1 MNGPLTTK
9 LDRAGQFEQTCERD
23 CLVVQTTVPLVAVVI
38 GIKLGKLL
46 YAYADLND
54 TRTAFGVIYS
64 TWLVR
69 TAVAAVGALLV
80 GKFVFPRRKWLVVT
94 SPLIVLFLAVLVK
107 LVQVILTGEPVVAY
121 YRRADYWLVD
131 GTMQLRLVFPLVA
144 SIIRRDIMF
153 LACFAILVYVAVKL
167 TPAKYQRVLRILL
180 TTFTSFL
187 LFISGLE
194 LAHYCKT
201 GVTGTGRLLGF
212 FVTNAPNLLPM
223 LRAQIDVESISA
235 LFVPLLLGSVIAF
248 LIRRWYA
255 GPARGSAPRLT
266 RAYAVVLAL
275 TVAVAFIQPLPRNAR
290 FDRFVDNTYLGLRDL
305 VPWRKASE
313 LEAMKRASRLPILS
327 DTSNTVLHAGA
338 DAPASPRNVII
349 ILLESARRDSTS
361 IYDPT
366 LGTTPF
372 LADFARRGA
381 VVPEMY
387 AIIPRTSAAWVA
399 VLQGM
404 WPSPEDELT
413 RWARKGQLRLKSLP
427 ALLATRGYA
436 SAFFTSAHLSFGYD
450 APLIQNMRFDSVNYA
465 DTLPKRGFEQP
476 TYWGFE
482 DRIMVEPSL
491 DWVKQQSHKQTPFL
505 LVMMTNIGHYDYSYP
520 STWQGRAFGTIDPS
534 YNRYLNCLAYVDSVI
549 KEFVTGLEKLGV
561 LQSSLVIILGD
572 HGESFGE
579 HGPRGRSLLVYD
591 ETVKIPGIVYADGL
605 IPPGTSLSGL
615 RQEIDVVPTVLDA
628 LGLTAENA
636 TIPGTSLLKSVPADR
651 ALYFFATL
659 DSYSMAV
666 RRGGME
672 FVYNFE
678 RTPTEAYAID
688 KDPAEQHDI
697 AATLPRRTIEE
708 AEMEMLVWRERAS
721 RPFLAPDSDIK
732 VP

>member
-1 MNGPLTTK
+1 MNSPPTTK
-9 LDRAGQFEQTCERD
+9 LDRAPQLEQTRERE

-46 YAYADLND
+46 SAYADLND
-54 TRTAFGVIYS
+54 PRTALGSLYS
-64 TWLVR
+64 PWLVR
-69 TAVAAVGALLV
+69 ITVAAVGALVV
-80 GKFVFPRRKWLVVT
+80 GKIVFSGRKWLVVT
-94 SPLIVLFLAVLVK
+94 FSFIVLFLAVLIK
-107 LVQVILTGEPVVAY
+107 LVQAMLTGEPLAAY
-121 YRRADYWLVD
+121 YRRADFWLVQAA
-131 GTMQLRLVFPLVA
+131 MQLRLILPLVA
-144 SIIRRDIMF
+144 IVIRRDIMF
-153 LACFAILVYVAVKL
+153 LACFAIFVYVAVRL
-167 TPAKYQRVLRILL
+167 TPAAYQRILRNLL
-180 TTFTSFL
+180 TILNIVL
-187 LFISGLE
+187 LLISGLE
-194 LAHYCKT
+194 LAHYSKT
-201 GVTGTGRLLGF
+201 GVTGTGRLLRF
-212 FVTNAPNLLPM
+212 FVTNAANLVPL
-223 LRAQIDVESISA
+223 LRTQIDLISISA
-235 LFVPLLLGSVIAF
+235 LVIPLSVGLLIAF
-248 LIRRWYA
+248 LVRRWYA
-255 GPARGSAPRLT
+255 RPERGSAPRLT
-266 RAYAVVLAL
+266 RAFAVVLAL
-275 TVAVAFIQPLPRNAR
+275 PVAAAFINPLPRDAR
-290 FDRFVDNTYLGLRDL
+290 YDRFVDNTYLGLRDL
-305 VPWRKASE
+305 IPWHKASE
-313 LEAMKRASRLPILS
+313 LEAMKLASRLPVLS
-327 DTSNTVLHAGA
+327 DTSNAVLRARA
-338 DAPASPRNVII
+338 DAVASPRNVII
-349 ILLESARRDSTS
+349 IMLESARADSTS
-361 IYDPT
+361 VYDPT

-372 LADFARRGA
+372 LADFASRGA

-399 VLQGM
+399 VLHGM
-404 WPSPEDELT
+404 WPSPDDEIT
-413 RWARKGQLRLKSLP
+413 RWARRGQLRLKSLQ

-436 SAFFTSAHLSFGYD
+436 SAFFTSAHLTFGYD
-450 APLIQNMRFDSVNYA
+450 APLIKNMQFDSVNYA
-465 DTLPKRGFEQP
+465 DTLPRQGFEQP

-491 DWVKQQSHKQTPFL
+491 DWVKKQSDKQTPFL
-505 LVMMTNIGHYDYSYP
+505 LVMMTNIGHYDYKYP
-520 STWQGRAFGTIDPS
+520 STWPGRSFGTIDPS

-549 KEFVTGLEKLGV
+549 KDFVTGLEKLGV
-561 LQSSLVIILGD
+561 LRSSIVIILGD

-605 IPPGTSLSGL
+605 IPPGTSISGL

-636 TIPGTSLLKSVPADR
+636 TLPGTSMFKPVSADR

-666 RRGGME
+666 RRGGMK

>member
-1 MNGPLTTK
+1 
-9 LDRAGQFEQTCERD
+9 
-23 CLVVQTTVPLVAVVI
+23 
-38 GIKLGKLL
+38 
-46 YAYADLND
+46 
-54 TRTAFGVIYS
+54 
-64 TWLVR
+64 
-69 TAVAAVGALLV
+69 
-80 GKFVFPRRKWLVVT
+80 
-94 SPLIVLFLAVLVK
+94 
-107 LVQVILTGEPVVAY
+107 
-121 YRRADYWLVD
+121 
-131 GTMQLRLVFPLVA
+131 
-144 SIIRRDIMF
+144 
-153 LACFAILVYVAVKL
+153 
-167 TPAKYQRVLRILL
+167 
-180 TTFTSFL
+180 
-187 LFISGLE
+187 
-194 LAHYCKT
+194 
-201 GVTGTGRLLGF
+201 
-212 FVTNAPNLLPM
+212 M

-235 LFVPLLLGSVIAF
+235 LLVPLLVGSVIAF

-305 VPWRKASE
+305 VPWRKAGE

-327 DTSNTVLHAGA
+327 DTSNTVLRVGA
-338 DAPASPRNVII
+338 DVRASPRNVII
-349 ILLESARRDSTS
+349 IMLESARRDSTS
-361 IYDPT
+361 IYDPS

-372 LADFARRGA
+372 LADFASRGA

-404 WPSPEDELT
+404 WPSPDDDLT
-413 RWARKGQLRLKSLP
+413 RWARKEELRLKSLP

-491 DWVKQQSHKQTPFL
+491 DWVKQQSQKQTPFL

-520 STWQGRAFGTIDPS
+520 STWQGRTFGTIDPS
-534 YNRYLNCLAYVDSVI
+534 YNRYLNCLSYVDSVI
-549 KEFVTGLEKLGV
+549 KDFVTGLEKLGV

-659 DSYSMAV
+659 DFYSMAV

-721 RPFLAPDSDIK
+721 RPFLAPESDIK
-732 VP
+732 DR